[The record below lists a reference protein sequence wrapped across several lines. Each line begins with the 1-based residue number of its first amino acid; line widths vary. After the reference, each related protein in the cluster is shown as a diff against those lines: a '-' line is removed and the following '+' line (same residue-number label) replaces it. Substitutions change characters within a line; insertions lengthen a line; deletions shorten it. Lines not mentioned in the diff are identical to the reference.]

1 MMFFFKQKTAYEMR
15 ISDWSSDVCSSDLLV
30 AALFFLDLDDQ
41 FLAFA
46 DGLLDARRAHIDSF
60 LEITARDF
68 LERQE
73 AVTLFAITDEA
84 GFQARLDA
92 GDDAFVDVSLAL

>member
-1 MMFFFKQKTAYEMR
+1 MR
-15 ISDWSSDVCSSDLLV
+15 ISDWSSDVCSSDL
-30 AALFFLDLDDQ
+30 

-92 GDDAFVDVSLAL
+92 GDDAFVDVSLALFAPGRFDIEVNEFLTVDNGNA